1 MDQPTRTL
9 ADQIDRLARRH
20 QAPESFVESIR
31 SSFTRKGISLAEDA
45 GPYLPILEETFARQA
60 QVAAATTRS
69 REGLRRLDE
78 NFRRLAEG
86 WRRQLEQLRE
96 VKASLEE
103 QRARIE
109 ANTRRLREQLAR
121 RPASRPGRPAPARRA
136 SRPAGPSRGPARVPR
151 SFLPPGSF
159 PVPGP
164 DDPS

>member
-20 QAPESFVESIR
+20 RAPESFVESVR
-31 SSFTRKGISLAEDA
+31 SSFARRGISLAEDA
-45 GPYLPILEETFARQA
+45 GPYLPILEETFARQL
-60 QVAAATTRS
+60 QVAAATARS
-69 REGLRRLDE
+69 RAGLQRLEE

-96 VKASLEE
+96 VRASLEE
-103 QRARIE
+103 QRARLE
-109 ANTRRLREQLAR
+109 ANTRLLREGAARHGGAVPVRSAR
-121 RPASRPGRPAPARRA
+121 RPPLRGATGR
-136 SRPAGPSRGPARVPR
+136 GGGNVPR

-164 DDPS
+164 EDPS

>member
-9 ADQIDRLARRH
+9 ADQIDRLARHHRV
-20 QAPESFVESIR
+20 PESFVESIR
-31 SSFTRKGISLAEDA
+31 SSFERKGISLAEDA
-45 GPYLPILEETFARQA
+45 GPYLPILEETFARHA
-60 QVAAATTRS
+60 QVTAATARS

-78 NFRRLAEG
+78 NFRRLADG
-86 WRRQLEQLRE
+86 WRRQLERLRE

-109 ANTRRLREQLAR
+109 ANTRRLREELAG
-121 RPASRPGRPAPARRA
+121 RPAARPGRPFPAR
-136 SRPAGPSRGPARVPR
+136 PAARHPGPGRGSARVPR